1 MRLLIERI
9 WKKSIEGPAVDR
21 FHKALGTDNP
31 DEAMN
36 AVNAL
41 SDVLKEILKVDPEFE
56 DTYNDIL
63 DDIASLGTPDS
74 FEDTEDQTAYEQWV
88 ENFNYILSMM
98 YDYCDANSIWFDPDK
113 LEENLE
119 DAEDISYLIFDTSY
133 GQKYIEELDIASKEE
148 IDHYFTLIR
157 NVHEAEVF
165 NYHSDYWGYDE
176 DYQEQN
182 IELIDALSPYINKR
196 VAIQYDDGVI
206 EGTLLGIAID
216 KQYNSISHTKV
227 ILDDITELD

>member
-1 MRLLIERI
+1 MRLLIE
-9 WKKSIEGPAVDR
+9 D
-21 FHKALGTDNP
+21 
-31 DEAMN
+31 
-36 AVNAL
+36 
-41 SDVLKEILKVDPEFE
+41 FE
-56 DTYNDIL
+56 D
-63 DDIASLGTPDS
+63 
-74 FEDTEDQTAYEQWV
+74 V
-88 ENFNYILSMM
+88 
-98 YDYCDANSIWFDPDK
+98 
-113 LEENLE
+113 
-119 DAEDISYLIFDTSY
+119 EDISYLIFDTSY

-227 ILDDITELD
+227 ILDDIRDLD